1 MIWYF
6 CTMDPKF
13 QTSFIPKKPI
23 TAGNDRSSGPI
34 NLFSLVGTVLF
45 VAALALSG
53 GVFFYQ
59 KLLVKQIEAN
69 KGSLERAKDDF
80 DPDTINE
87 IIRFDTRIE
96 TSKKLL
102 SSHIAATP
110 FFDYLSTITLRSVR
124 FRDFSF
130 TYLGKDN
137 ILVEMKGL
145 AQGYAAVA
153 LQSDLLN
160 EQKFLKDTVIGDMS
174 LESTGNVAFSVST
187 KVDPSIFSYEKIL
200 GAGTPATT
208 TPQP

>member
-1 MIWYF
+1 
-6 CTMDPKF
+6 MDPKF

-23 TAGNDRSSGPI
+23 VTGGVKSADPV
-34 NLFSLVGTVLF
+34 NLFSLLGTIVF
-45 VAALALSG
+45 IVALALSG

-59 KLLVKQIEAN
+59 KLITKQIDTDKA
-69 KGSLERAKDDF
+69 SLERAKDAF

-87 IIRFDTRIE
+87 IIRVDTRLE
-96 TSKKLL
+96 TGKVLL
-102 SSHIAATP
+102 DSHVAVTP
-110 FFDYLSTITLRSVR
+110 FFDFLSTITLQSVR

-137 ILVEMKGL
+137 IQVGMKGV

-160 EQKFLKDTVIGDMS
+160 EQKLLRETIISDMS
-174 LESTGNVAFSVST
+174 LEASGNVSFTVST
-187 KVDPSIFSYEKIL
+187 KIDPSLLSYKEAL
-200 GAGTPATT
+200 TRGGAPVS